1 MSAGRHRGFAL
12 LFTSQTISATSDF
25 MGPAALTLAIV
36 GHDGQSTALGLVLG
50 CGLLAKIIVLPVG
63 GVLADRLDPRRV
75 AVTAGLL
82 RVGTQAGIGVAL
94 LDEAPRFPLIALLQF
109 IAGGAAGCAFPAV
122 WPLVVELAP
131 KERRQRANALLGTA
145 RSVALLFGPG
155 LAGILTLT
163 LGPSA
168 AFFLDAAGFA
178 ISTVLLAMVRARP
191 ARAPGRMGRPEVR
204 AGWAEAREGWAEVRA
219 RRWYWTTLVAHAA
232 WNFASGVLLTVGPVV
247 VTGSLGGQG
256 VWIVMVQAGGAGLLL
271 GSLLAGRVNVRRP
284 ILMGNLG
291 LACYAVPLVLLAAR
305 APAPWLIVAY
315 ASALALLGLMEPI
328 WDNAVQALV
337 PTRALARLTA
347 YDLML
352 SLSAQPV
359 GLTLGP
365 AVAAAAGTALPLFA
379 ASAVVS
385 VTCVVAALIPENRRV
400 VLP

>member
-1 MSAGRHRGFAL
+1 MSAGPHKGFAL
-12 LFTSQTISATSDF
+12 LFTSQTISAMSDF

-50 CGLLAKIIVLPVG
+50 CGLLAKILVLPGG
-63 GVLADRLDPRRV
+63 GVLADRLDPKRV
-75 AVTAGLL
+75 AVAADLL
-82 RVGTQAGIGVAL
+82 RVGTQAGIGATL
-94 LDEAPRFPLIALLQF
+94 LSGSPQFPLIAVLQF
-109 IAGGAAGCAFPAV
+109 IAGGAAGCALPAG
-122 WPLVVELAP
+122 WPLMVQLVP

-145 RSVALLFGPG
+145 RSVALLSGPG

-168 AFFLDAAGFA
+168 VFALDAVGFA
-178 ISTVLLAMVRARP
+178 VSAVLLAMVRARP
-191 ARAPGRMGRPEVR
+191 ARVPSRIGRPELR
-204 AGWAEAREGWAEVRA
+204 EGWTEAREGWAEVRA

-247 VTGSLGGQG
+247 VAGSLGGQG
-256 VWIVMVQAGGAGLLL
+256 VWIVLVQAGGAGLLL
-271 GSLLAGRVNVRRP
+271 GSLLAGRVSVRRP

-291 LACYAVPLVLLAAR
+291 LACYAVPLILLAAR
-305 APAPWLIVAY
+305 ASAPLVIVAY
-315 ASALALLGLMEPI
+315 ASALTLLGLMDPI

-337 PTRALARLTA
+337 PARALARITA
-347 YDLML
+347 YELVL

-359 GLTLGP
+359 GLMLGP

-379 ASAVVS
+379 ASVVVS